1 VGTRRAGVMQ
11 GVVRVDCKWEE
22 GIYSDIIPRRDCMS
36 DPKLSESVRIII
48 AWWAVF
54 VIFWWM

>member
-1 VGTRRAGVMQ
+1 MQ